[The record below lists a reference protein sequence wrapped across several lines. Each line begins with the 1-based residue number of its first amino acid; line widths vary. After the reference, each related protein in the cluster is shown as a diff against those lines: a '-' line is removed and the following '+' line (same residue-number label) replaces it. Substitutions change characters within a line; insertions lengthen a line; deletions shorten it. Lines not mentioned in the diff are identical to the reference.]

1 MITKREAV
9 FSKDLENKKL
19 TVVRAFDASLERVW
33 QAWTESEILDQW
45 WAPKPYKAETK
56 TMDFKEGGFWLYCM
70 VGPEDYKA
78 WCIENFK
85 SIELLKRIT
94 STDSFCDE
102 QGNQSPDSPVMNWR
116 KEFNETGNGTTVNIE
131 IVFDKEADMEA
142 IIKMG
147 FQEGFTAGLDNLDDY
162 LSTQ

>member
-1 MITKREAV
+1 
-9 FSKDLENKKL
+9 
-19 TVVRAFDASLERVW
+19 
-33 QAWTESEILDQW
+33 
-45 WAPKPYKAETK
+45 
-56 TMDFKEGGFWLYCM
+56 MDFKEGGFWLYCM